1 MNKPMLGLVLG
12 GVLGVIDGLSS
23 ILATPDVKPMLLGI
37 VIGSTAKGLVTG
49 VLIGT
54 VARRWRSL
62 PIGLAAGAALGLF
75 FAWLVAVF
83 PDESG
88 NHYYAEIM
96 IPGAILG
103 LIVGFAT
110 QRYGRAPTAP
120 TGR

>member
-12 GVLGVIDGLSS
+12 GVLGLLDGFSS
-23 ILATPDVKPMLLGI
+23 LLASPEVKPMLTAI
-37 VIGSTAKGLVTG
+37 VIWSTAKGLVTG
-49 VLIGT
+49 VLIGV

-62 PIGLAAGAALGLF
+62 PVGLAAGLGLGLF
-75 FAWLVAVF
+75 FAWVVAAI

-96 IPGAILG
+96 IPGAVLG

-110 QRYGRAPTAP
+110 QRYGRAPGGA
-120 TGR
+120 R

>member
-12 GVLGVIDGLSS
+12 GVLGVLDGFSAIFAS
-23 ILATPDVKPMLLGI
+23 PEVKPMLTGI

-49 VLIGT
+49 VLIGA
-54 VARRWRSL
+54 VARKWRSM
-62 PIGLAAGAALGLF
+62 PIGLAAGLVLGLL
-75 FAWLVAVF
+75 FAWIVAAF

-96 IPGAILG
+96 IPGAVLG

-110 QRYGRAPTAP
+110 QRYGRAPEGA
-120 TGR
+120 R